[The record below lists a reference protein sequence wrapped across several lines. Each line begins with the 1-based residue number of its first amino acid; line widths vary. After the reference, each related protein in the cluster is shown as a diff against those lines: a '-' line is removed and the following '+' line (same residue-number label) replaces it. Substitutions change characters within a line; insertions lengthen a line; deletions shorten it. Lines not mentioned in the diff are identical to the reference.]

1 MSTQSRDGFAGT
13 VGEVDE
19 ARAVIE
25 RLERI
30 DRLRAGAAPAET
42 LLEEVRA
49 LVAEAERWSA
59 REGAADDAV
68 RRCRDALEPPRTPA
82 G

>member
-1 MSTQSRDGFAGT
+1 MSTQSRDGFLGT
-13 VGEVDE
+13 VARVDE

-30 DRLRAGAAPAET
+30 ERLRADAAPAET

-59 REGAADDAV
+59 REGAGGDAV
-68 RRCRDALEPPRTPA
+68 QRCRDALAPA
-82 G
+82 DERR

>member
-1 MSTQSRDGFAGT
+1 MSTQSRDEHGGT
-13 VGEVDE
+13 VAGMDE

-30 DRLRAGAAPAET
+30 DRLRAAAAPAET
-42 LLEEVRA
+42 LLQEVRA

-59 REGAADDAV
+59 REGAAGDAV
-68 RRCRDALEPPRTPA
+68 SRCRDALAPQDDQR
-82 G
+82 

>member
-1 MSTQSRDGFAGT
+1 MSTQSRDACGGT
-13 VGEVDE
+13 VAGVDE

-30 DRLRAGAAPAET
+30 DRLRADAAPAET

-49 LVAEAERWSA
+49 LVAEAERWSE
-59 REGAADDAV
+59 REGAGAEAV
-68 RRCRDALEPPRTPA
+68 SRCRDALAPA
-82 G
+82 DDRP

>member
-1 MSTQSRDGFAGT
+1 MSAQSRDGFAGT
-13 VGEVDE
+13 VAGVDE

-30 DRLRAGAAPAET
+30 DRLRADAAPAAT

-59 REGAADDAV
+59 REGVAGDAV
-68 RRCRDALEPPRTPA
+68 RRCRDALAPA
-82 G
+82 DDQ